1 MADGKI
7 CNRCR
12 EFKPYTLFYREK
24 TIRDGYRGTCK
35 NCEKLR
41 KHLHYIKNREK
52 YKKAYQEFVERNP
65 DYMKKYVKYKKT
77 PN

>member
-1 MADGKI
+1 M
-7 CNRCR
+7 
-12 EFKPYTLFYREK
+12 
-24 TIRDGYRGTCK
+24 DGYRGTCK

-65 DYMKKYVKYKKT
+65 DYMKKYVKHKKT